1 MLRTLASLGLV
12 SLLLVAC
19 GDSSGT
25 GGSAA
30 GGNAATGGGGAA
42 NVGGSGAGTSTGGA
56 GGEASCE
63 LPTPQPGTAD
73 FVTVTTVDATATD
86 DGGLPIGGE
95 ALQLCGLNGCLYET
109 TSAIGTVSFTNN
121 LSSET
126 IDRPLFKPG
135 NSIKYGKIG
144 YLFDPAGASPL
155 EGVFPKMVDSG
166 QAIAAGQTVS
176 SAGVELSV
184 PAGGVVDV
192 DALIYDTAA
201 KQTFRAA
208 QVPEAQVQIVTG
220 SADFA
225 MVFALGP
232 VDTLFCPPAAV
243 SFENY
248 AALPA
253 GTVVEI
259 WGQELDVKESFGG
272 YGEWSKVADGKVSAD
287 GTKIETTGAG
297 LPVLLTVA
305 IKAI

>member
-1 MLRTLASLGLV
+1 MLRTFASLGLV
-12 SLLLVAC
+12 SLMLVAC

-30 GGNAATGGGGAA
+30 GGNAATGGGGANA
-42 NVGGSGAGTSTGGA
+42 GGSGAGTGTGGA

-63 LPTPQPGTAD
+63 LPTPQPGTAA
-73 FVTVTTVDATATD
+73 FVPVNTVDATAADET
-86 DGGLPIGGE
+86 GLPIGGE

-109 TSAIGTVSFTNN
+109 TSAIGTATFTNS

-144 YLFDPAGASPL
+144 YLYDPAAPSPL
-155 EGVFPKMVDSG
+155 KGVFPKMADSG
-166 QAIAAGQTVS
+166 QAMAAGQTVS
-176 SAGVELSV
+176 SAGVELTV

-192 DALIYDTAA
+192 DDLIYDTAA

-208 QVPEAQVQIVTG
+208 QVPEAQVPDVTG
-220 SADFA
+220 SPEFA

-243 SFENY
+243 TFENY
-248 AALPA
+248 AGLAA
-253 GTVVEI
+253 GTDVEI

-272 YGEWSKVADGKVSAD
+272 YGEWAKIADGKVSAD
-287 GTKIETTGAG
+287 GATIETTGAG

-305 IKAI
+305 IKPI